1 MKLKIESIFVI
12 PHTDI
17 QDGDIIKILNEGE
30 ERTNR
35 FDQNKTDIVFLVLT
49 PHEEQKFLRMN
60 NTSKNNMIRLFGE
73 ETKNWVN
80 KDVLVEIRKTR
91 LGDAIVLVSPSKN
104 STVEAT
110 K

>member
-1 MKLKIESIFVI
+1 
-12 PHTDI
+12 
-17 QDGDIIKILNEGE
+17 
-30 ERTNR
+30 
-35 FDQNKTDIVFLVLT
+35 
-49 PHEEQKFLRMN
+49 
-60 NTSKNNMIRLFGE
+60 MIRLFGE